1 MATISEIRSA
11 LATNLGNIS
20 GLRTSATVPDQIN
33 PPVAIVEP
41 VSVEFDTAMGR
52 GLDTLTFKVT
62 VLVGRVEERTAQR
75 LIDAYCSSSGSA
87 SIKSAIELDRTLGGK
102 ANDLKVTGLS
112 SYGSL
117 SVGDATYLAAEFAVT
132 VYSN

>member
-11 LATNLGNIS
+11 IATNLSSIS
-20 GLRTSATVPDQIN
+20 GLRTSAYVPDQIN

-41 VSVEFDTAMGR
+41 VSIAFDTSMGR

-62 VLVGRVEERTAQR
+62 VLVGRQEERTAQT
-75 LIDAYCSSSGSA
+75 LIDAYCSSSGAS

-102 ANDLKVTGLS
+102 ANDLQVSGLS

-117 SVGDATYLAAEFAVT
+117 SIGEATYLAAEFAVT